1 LSQKS
6 RRHPSVLYLLC
17 LVQGCERF
25 ASGAMLSLFALYLT
39 EHRHLGDSTAI
50 FIVGAFLASTYLASW
65 PSGWLADRWLGALC
79 AARLGLVLPALGYA
93 ALWADAPSLF
103 IPALGL
109 VAVGQALFR
118 SALTTLVSQLY
129 EPESD
134 RREAGFGL
142 LYISVN
148 LGYLAGPLCAELAR
162 GRSWPAIFTLATV
175 SQFIASALL
184 VLCSLPAPKTID
196 AEGIALSP
204 LAPNVER
211 ARIYALWLLCAIAI
225 VFWLALQ
232 QTGTSL
238 ALFAEHH
245 TDRRWALLGGTG
257 EVAPGHFATLHGG
270 LVLVLTPLLLGALA
284 RLRAWKPSQSPPVR
298 FVAGLLIAA
307 GAFALMRAASLHGG
321 DTGRA
326 HIAWLLGCYLLLS
339 IAEVLFGPLGMSFI
353 TKVAP
358 PRFASR
364 MAGIWYA
371 SIAIGQLLAGALGPI
386 WQRWSHHDYFGC
398 IALLCLGAA
407 AAPLI
412 SLRRLH
418 AALPH

>member
-1 LSQKS
+1 MSQKS
-6 RRHPSVLYLLC
+6 RRHPSALYLLC
-17 LVQGCERF
+17 LVQSCERF

-39 EHRHLGDSTAI
+39 EHRHFGDSTAI
-50 FIVGAFLASTYLASW
+50 FIVGVFLASTYLASW

-79 AARLGLVLPALGYA
+79 AARLGLALPGLGYV
-93 ALWADAPSLF
+93 ALWADAPSLLA
-103 IPALGL
+103 PALGL

-118 SALTTLVSQLY
+118 SALTTLASQLY
-129 EPESD
+129 EADND

-148 LGYLAGPLCAELAR
+148 LGYLAGPLCAELVR
-162 GRSWPAIFTLATV
+162 GRSWPAVFALSAA
-175 SQFIASALL
+175 SQFIAWVLL
-184 VLCSLPAPKTID
+184 ALCSLSARKAFY
-196 AEGIALSP
+196 AEGSAPSP
-204 LAPNVER
+204 LPPNAER

-245 TDRRWALLGGTG
+245 TDRRWALLGFAG
-257 EVAPGHFATLHGG
+257 EVAPGHFTTLHGG
-270 LVLVLTPLLLGALA
+270 LVLLLTPLLLGALA
-284 RLRAWKPSQSPPVR
+284 RLRAWKMSQSPPVR
-298 FVAGLLIAA
+298 FVGGLLISA
-307 GAFALMRAASLHGG
+307 GAFALMRAASMHGG

-339 IAEVLFGPLGMSFI
+339 IAEVLVGPLGMSFI

-371 SIAIGQLLAGALGPI
+371 AIAIGQLLAGALGPI
-386 WQRWSHHDYFGC
+386 WQRWPHQDYFGC
-398 IALLCLGAA
+398 ISLLCLGAA
-407 AAPLI
+407 AALLI

-418 AALPH
+418 AALPN